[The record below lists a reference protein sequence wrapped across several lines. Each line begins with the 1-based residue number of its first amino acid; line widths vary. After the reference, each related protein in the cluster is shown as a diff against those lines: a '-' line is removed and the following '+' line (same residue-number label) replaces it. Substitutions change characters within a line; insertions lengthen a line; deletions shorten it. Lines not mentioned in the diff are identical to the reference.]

1 MYRINKYVDLLDR
14 FIWTFIQAFI
24 GFALADA
31 LFNNLDASWSEKL
44 GVAAIAALLS
54 AGKTVVAQNIGQSP
68 AGDAIP
74 GASTLEPVQPP
85 R

>member
-24 GFALADA
+24 GFELADA

-68 AGDAIP
+68 AGDALP
-74 GASTLEPVQPP
+74 GVSTLEPVPPP